1 MARVQTTVSVF
12 MLVLGATLPNRASG
26 TPLIPMGS
34 YPIDPIYQA
43 DVPGIGPL
51 GVISP
56 GSSLCAVAGNQVV
69 SVGVPSH
76 VPSGPLFTQPPTV
89 GGGMAFPGGFAV
101 STGG

>member
-1 MARVQTTVSVF
+1 MTLVLFGGRKMARVKINVF
-12 MLVLGATLPNRASG
+12 VFILATGALWHPARAG
-26 TPLIPMGS
+26 TPLIPTGS

-56 GSSLCAVAGNQVV
+56 GASLCAVTGNQVV

-76 VPSGPLFTQPPTV
+76 VPSGPLFTQPSTV
-89 GGGMAFPGGFAV
+89 
-101 STGG
+101 